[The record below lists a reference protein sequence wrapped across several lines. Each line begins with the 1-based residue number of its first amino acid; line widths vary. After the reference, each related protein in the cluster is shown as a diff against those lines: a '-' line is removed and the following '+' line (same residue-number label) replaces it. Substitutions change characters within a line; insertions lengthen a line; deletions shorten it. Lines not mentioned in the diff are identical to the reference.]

1 MRVAIRLATP
11 GDGDA
16 VAAIY
21 RPSIEGSVTSFEAA
35 APDGAEMARRIAAT
49 LPTHPWLVCEIDG
62 EPAGYAYGAAHRER
76 AAYRWSCE
84 VSVYI
89 DGRYHRRG
97 VGRALYTSLL
107 AILTAQGFINACAGV
122 TLPNPA
128 SVGLHEAMGFTP
140 VGVYHRVGF
149 KLGRWHDVGWW
160 EKPLGEHTATPAE
173 PLALAAVTAGA
184 DWDALLECGAPLVRV
199 GTA

>member
-1 MRVAIRLATP
+1 MRARIRLATP

-21 RPSIEGSVTSFEAA
+21 RSAIDGSPISFETV
-35 APDGAEMARRIAAT
+35 APDGAGMAKRIADRLRAY
-49 LPTHPWLVCEIDG
+49 PWLVCEIDG
-62 EPAGYAYGAAHRER
+62 EVVGYAYGAPHRER

-89 DGRYHRRG
+89 DGRHHRRG
-97 VGRALYTSLL
+97 VGRALYTSVL
-107 AILTAQGFINACAGV
+107 AILSAQGFINVYAGI
-122 TLPNPA
+122 TLPNPS

-160 EKPLGEHTATPAE
+160 ERPLGEHTGSPAE
-173 PLALAAVTAGA
+173 PVGLAAVSGRPGWEGLLTAG
-184 DWDALLECGAPLVRV
+184 EPLVRP
-199 GTA
+199 AP

>member
-1 MRVAIRLATP
+1 MKVAIRLATP
-11 GDGDA
+11 DDGDA

-21 RPSIEGSVTSFEAA
+21 RPAIDGSPISFEAV
-35 APDGAEMARRIAAT
+35 APDGAEMATRIADRLRAY
-49 LPTHPWLVCEIDG
+49 PWLVCEIDS
-62 EPAGYAYGAAHRER
+62 EVAGYAYGAPHRER

-97 VGRALYTSLL
+97 VGRALYASVL
-107 AILTAQGFINACAGV
+107 AILSAQGFVNVYAGI
-122 TLPNPA
+122 TLPNPS
-128 SVGLHEAMGFTP
+128 SVGLHEALGFTP

-160 EKPLGEHTATPAE
+160 ERPLGDHAADPAE
-173 PLALAAVTAGA
+173 PADLDTVRARAGWA
-184 DWDALLECGAPLVRV
+184 DLLSAGERLVRP
-199 GTA
+199 AP